1 MVRTHFFSLATVTN
15 HVGLVVVPSLL
26 PISVQK
32 SLLSRM
38 LHRDL
43 SQSQHKTN
51 IDLHYDLKRPG
62 SEQSFFGC
70 NPDSSELAI
79 PRDKDVHKALTVR
92 QILNKKLRWMTL
104 GGQYDWTSKLY
115 PDEKPPAFPEDIKAL
130 LSSLFPQTT
139 AEAAIV
145 NLYSPG
151 DTLSLHRDVSEECDR
166 GLISISIGCE
176 CLFILGLTSPSAEA
190 SARDTCE
197 SAQDGEQQVRSVVL
211 RLHSGDAV
219 FMSGE
224 SRFAWHGVPLII
236 PDTCPEGLRSW
247 PAGEDVHHDHEA
259 YAGWMASKRINLNVR
274 QMKE

>member
-1 MVRTHFFSLATVTN
+1 
-15 HVGLVVVPSLL
+15 
-26 PISVQK
+26 
-32 SLLSRM
+32 M

-51 IDLHYDLKRPG
+51 LDLHYALDRPEPG
-62 SEQSFFGC
+62 QSFFEC
-70 NPDSSELAI
+70 DPDSAEHAI
-79 PRDKDVHKALTVR
+79 PRDSDVHKSLTVR

-104 GGQYDWTSKLY
+104 GGQYDWTQKIY
-115 PDEKPPAFPEDIKAL
+115 AAEEPPAFPEDIKAL
-130 LSSLFPQTT
+130 LAGLFPQTT

-166 GLISISIGCE
+166 GLISISIGCD
-176 CLFILGLTSPSAEA
+176 CLFILGLA
-190 SARDTCE
+190 SRQADQIAINSSDNHTE
-197 SAQDGEQQVRSVVL
+197 GEQDVRSLVL

-236 PDTCPEGLRSW
+236 PDTCPGELRSW
-247 PAGEDVHHDHEA
+247 PADDEHRDYDA
-259 YAGWMASKRINLNVR
+259 YTGWMASKRINLNVR